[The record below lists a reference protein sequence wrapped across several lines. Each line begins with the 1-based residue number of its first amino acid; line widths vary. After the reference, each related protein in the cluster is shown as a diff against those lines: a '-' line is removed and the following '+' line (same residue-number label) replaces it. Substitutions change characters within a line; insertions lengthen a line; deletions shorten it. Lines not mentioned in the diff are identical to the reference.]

1 MDDSEAIEFLM
12 ETIYFACDVNGEKVP
27 DMRTFEEACLLTSN
41 KGFVMRMPDG
51 SEFQVQV
58 LRSN

>member
-1 MDDSEAIEFLM
+1 MNESEAVDFLM
-12 ETIYFACDVNGEKVP
+12 EAVYVAAEDAGDEDLN
-27 DMRTFEEACLLTSN
+27 MRTFEDACLMTYN

>member
-1 MDDSEAIEFLM
+1 MDDSAAVEFLM
-12 ETIYFACDVNGEKVP
+12 ETVYLACDVNGDNVP